1 MNCKILYLL
10 CGLPGSGK
18 TTWAKANKTP
28 FDTYV
33 SRDEIRFKLLKDQ
46 DSYFQNEKK
55 VFDIFVNKIIE
66 GFNRSTTVFADATHL
81 TEKSRNKLLN
91 RLYLED
97 VDIIPINFYTSLD
110 TCCERN
116 SQRSGLA
123 HVPTDVICGMKYI
136 PARFNEKYH
145 YAGLYNIYEN
155 GEEVYVENE
164 EVEKE

>member
-28 FDTYV
+28 LDAYV

-46 DSYFQNEKK
+46 DSYFQNEKE

-66 GFNRSTTVFADATHL
+66 GFNRSVAVFADATHL
-81 TEKSRNKLLN
+81 TENSRNKLLD

-97 VDIIPINFYTSLD
+97 VDIIPINFYISLD
-110 TCCERN
+110 TCYKRNDQRTGRARVPIERL
-116 SQRSGLA
+116 SR
-123 HVPTDVICGMKYI
+123 MKFV
-136 PARFNEKYH
+136 PARFNEKYY

-155 GEEVYVENE
+155 GEEIYIENE